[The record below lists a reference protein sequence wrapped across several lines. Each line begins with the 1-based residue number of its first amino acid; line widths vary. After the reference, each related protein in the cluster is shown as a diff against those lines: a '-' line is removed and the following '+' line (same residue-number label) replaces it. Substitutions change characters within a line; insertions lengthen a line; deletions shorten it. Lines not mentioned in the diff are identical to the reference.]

1 MRYSFEFKVKCV
13 EMYERGEYP
22 ETPNGITTRKF
33 RLYTKSGA
41 WKRFQPRISI
51 FIYKKTNIQYN

>member
-1 MRYSFEFKVKCV
+1 MRYSYEFKVKCV

-33 RLYTKSGA
+33 KDTIRK
-41 WKRFQPRISI
+41 WKRTADSLGVGALRP
-51 FIYKKTNIQYN
+51 K